1 MRLEIEDG
9 IHDEGRSDV
18 VESAELLWSER
29 MIGRG
34 NLETDRNEE
43 MYVWGN
49 EEGTGDGTD
58 LSK

>member
-29 MIGRG
+29 VVGRG

-43 MYVWGN
+43 MNVWGN
-49 EEGTGDGTD
+49 EKGTEDGTD

>member
-29 MIGRG
+29 VVGRG
-34 NLETDRNEE
+34 DLETDRNEDE
-43 MYVWGN
+43 CLGTRRGWGW
-49 EEGTGDGTD
+49 TD

>member
-49 EEGTGDGTD
+49 EKGTGDGTD

>member
-9 IHDEGRSDV
+9 IHDEGRGDV

-29 MIGRG
+29 VVGRG

>member
-29 MIGRG
+29 VVGRG